1 MPHILDPS
9 ELDPVAT
16 RVLIVNVGTEL
27 ATTLAIASV
36 RSTLPA
42 ARVLVINCDPATS
55 SIVHFQYLAD
65 AWDLDLLDRPLRW
78 HGTILD
84 QVIDHLP
91 EDDVYVL
98 LDSDAEIVDSDWV
111 VGTIAAVQQPGV
123 YGTGLLQSG
132 AWIDN
137 MDDVAP
143 ETCWWLTKFFT
154 CCVTLRGAAIRSAH
168 QAGVSFEPKTIYND
182 IASSPALSR
191 LLASRFD
198 DNLILR
204 PAREPRQTRPLLDK
218 LPVSVRGRIT
228 GSRLRWLSWA
238 RHEYEGHRPNYVY
251 SDTGAEVHAWCTAH
265 GWEFVGPYLPRVKS
279 TGRPPAADQPR
290 SIAGPDG
297 YDVLR
302 WWEPG
307 LTTRLLR
314 GGGDDALTVPG
325 SWLLARLWE
334 GYEIDWATF
343 GVPAW
348 SWPVGLSSRR

>member
-1 MPHILDPS
+1 MPHILDLS

-36 RSTLPA
+36 RATLPA
-42 ARVLVINCDPATS
+42 ARVLVINCNPATS

-65 AWDLDLLDRPLRW
+65 AWDLDLLDRELQL

-84 QVIDHLP
+84 ETIDRLP

-98 LDSDAEIVDSDWV
+98 LDSDAEIVDSAWIA
-111 VGTIAAVQQPGV
+111 GTVAAVQQPGV
-123 YGTGLLQSG
+123 YGAGRLQSG

-154 CCVTLRGAAIRSAH
+154 CCATLRGAAMRSAR
-168 QAGVSFEPKTIYND
+168 QAGMSFEPKTIYND
-182 IASSPALSR
+182 VASNPALSR

-198 DNLILR
+198 ENQILYPWR
-204 PAREPRQTRPLLDK
+204 ALRQTRPLLDK
-218 LPVSVRGRIT
+218 LPVAVRGRIT
-228 GSRLRWLSWA
+228 RSRLPWLSWA
-238 RHEYEGHRPNYVY
+238 RHEYEGHSPNYVY
-251 SDTGAEVHAWCTAH
+251 SDTGAEVHRWCTAH
-265 GWEFVGPYLPRVKS
+265 GWEFEGPYLPRVES
-279 TGRPPAADQPR
+279 GGRPLAVDQPR

-297 YDVLR
+297 HDLLR

-307 LTTRLLR
+307 LTTQLLR
-314 GGGDDALTVPG
+314 GEHDPFTVPE
-325 SWLLARLWE
+325 SWLRARLWE
-334 GYEIDWATF
+334 GYEIDWASF

-348 SWPVGLSSRR
+348 SSPVGLSSRR